1 MQPVFNFRHVL
12 RQECAVSA
20 NGVATERNL
29 VWLGAMDLDEVE
41 SLLHRF
47 GFGNGGGLNLL
58 QEPRNGVHIGD
69 KVVHLGH
76 DFFRLMNDEIR
87 ALCHDVEIIVCD
99 ESGDFDNDMT
109 GFIKA
114 GHLKIHPD
122 QHGCPLICS
131 NLVLGARITGTK
143 ARVAGCVEQFK
154 GEMMAELKT
163 GQTDLIGRIE
173 GNVAILSFNRPEV
186 RNALSEGVYA
196 GFETAL
202 PQIAANPNI
211 HVVMVTGEGGAFCAG
226 GDVKQMNASHVGG
239 SSGAGGS
246 SIEERVQG
254 IRHRQNL
261 VSAALRKLPQPV
273 VAALPGAAAGAGL
286 SIALAADLRIA
297 AERAVLVTAFSNI
310 GASGDFGSSWFLPRL
325 VGEAKAKELLFMSPR
340 LSAEEAYEMGLINA
354 VLPDDNFARG
364 ALMWCQELAA
374 RAPIAL
380 RYMKENINRAGDVQL
395 QTALDAEGTAMIRTM
410 STADHREAAAAFVE
424 KRAPRFTG
432 Q

>member
-1 MQPVFNFRHVL
+1 M
-12 RQECAVSA
+12 S
-20 NGVATERNL
+20 
-29 VWLGAMDLDEVE
+29 
-41 SLLHRF
+41 
-47 GFGNGGGLNLL
+47 
-58 QEPRNGVHIGD
+58 
-69 KVVHLGH
+69 
-76 DFFRLMNDEIR
+76 
-87 ALCHDVEIIVCD
+87 
-99 ESGDFDNDMT
+99 
-109 GFIKA
+109 
-114 GHLKIHPD
+114 
-122 QHGCPLICS
+122 
-131 NLVLGARITGTK
+131 GTK
-143 ARVAGCVEQFK
+143 ARVAGCTQDFK
-154 GEMMAELKT
+154 GEMMAELNT

-196 GFETAL
+196 GFDTAL

-211 HVVMVTGEGGAFCAG
+211 HVVMLTGEGGAFCAG

-239 SSGAGGS
+239 GSGAGGS
-246 SIEERVQG
+246 SIEDRVQG
-254 IRHRQNL
+254 IRQRQNS

-340 LSAEEAYEMGLINA
+340 LTAEEAFEMGLLNA

-395 QTALDAEGTAMIRTM
+395 QAALDAEGTAMIRTM